1 MGTIEELTEMIRK
14 IGKALEIC
22 DDTEDN
28 CQGCPYHKYGDMC
41 RERLDKDTRMT
52 LGRIVS
58 VPVETAPVPENLG
71 EMIDKNEQ
79 AWEEWADEL
88 QKARVKQ
95 LEQENTELKAKL
107 DSVYNEK
114 LKDLTEKQS
123 KLRQELH

>member
-41 RERLDKDTRMT
+41 REQLDKDTRMT

-58 VPVETAPVPENLG
+58 VPVETAPVPENLD
-71 EMIDKNEQ
+71 EMLDENEQ
-79 AWEEWADEL
+79 AWKEWADRLHET
-88 QKARVKQ
+88 RVQ
-95 LEQENTELKAKL
+95 RLEQENTELKAKL
-107 DSVYNEK
+107 DLIREEVS
-114 LKDLTEKQS
+114 S
-123 KLRQELH
+123 